1 MPHVVTLIA
10 DPATRGLDDSMART
24 AREAL
29 RDLGAETSPPD
40 WLAPDTAC
48 DIRFGELDTD
58 QAQAAVRRALGTAP
72 VDVIAQDTAGR
83 RKGLLVADMESTI
96 IQQEMLDELGELIGA
111 RERIAAITAR
121 AMNGEIDFQGAL
133 KERVA
138 LLAGLPATVLA
149 DMIGRITLMPGAA
162 TLVATLR
169 KHGVHCALVSGGF
182 KTFTAHVRDRVGFHE
197 DQANDLEVADGRLT
211 GGVVEP
217 ILDKDAKLRALIRIA
232 GGLRLPLTASVTVG
246 DGANDLPMLLAAGL
260 GVAYHAKPAVA
271 AQTRARV
278 DHGDLT
284 ALLYAQGYRAAE
296 FVTA

>member
-10 DPATRGLDDSMART
+10 DPAARGLDDSMART

-40 WLAPDTAC
+40 WLDPGAAC
-48 DIRFGELDTD
+48 DIRFGGLDTD

-83 RKGLLVADMESTI
+83 RKDLLVADMESTI

-111 RERIAAITAR
+111 RDRIAAITAR

-133 KERVA
+133 KERVD

-211 GGVVEP
+211 GRVVEP

>member
-10 DPATRGLDDSMART
+10 DPAARGLDDSMART

-40 WLAPDTAC
+40 WLDQGAAC
-48 DIRFGELDTD
+48 DIRFGGLDTD

-111 RERIAAITAR
+111 RDRIAAITAR

-133 KERVA
+133 RERVA

-232 GGLRLPLTASVTVG
+232 GGLRLPLSASVTVG

>member
-10 DPATRGLDDSMART
+10 DPAARGLDDSMAKA
-24 AREAL
+24 ARDAL
-29 RDLGAETSPPD
+29 RDLGAEASPAD
-40 WLAPDTAC
+40 WLDPGIAC
-48 DIRFGELDTD
+48 DIRFDGLDTD
-58 QAQAAVRRALGTAP
+58 QAQAAVRKTLGAAP

-96 IQQEMLDELGELIGA
+96 IRQEMLDELGELVGA
-111 RERIAAITAR
+111 RDRIAAITAR
-121 AMNGEIDFQGAL
+121 AMNGEIDFKGAL

-138 LLAGLPATVLA
+138 LLAGLPATVLT

-169 KHGVHCALVSGGF
+169 RHGVHCALVSGGF
-182 KTFTAHVRDRVGFHE
+182 KPFTAHVRDLIGFHE

-211 GGVVEP
+211 GRPLEP
-217 ILDKDAKLRALIRIA
+217 ILDKDAKLQALTRIA
-232 GGLRLPLTASVTVG
+232 TGLRLPLAATATVG

-284 ALLYAQGYRAAE
+284 ALLYAQGYRADDL
-296 FVTA
+296 VRG